1 MKKLISLCIVII
13 SYASL
18 MNTVNAEPESDL
30 ETIKSYFKNR
40 FPDVMMDDYV
50 NGVYALDEN
59 SRTQWESIEEFPP
72 YEIDVDAGEE
82 LFNTPFANKKTY
94 SDCFDNGGIG
104 VKQNYPK
111 FDQESGQ
118 VITLELA
125 INNCRKDNG
134 EEPLSYGK
142 GEIASLS
149 AYMAYTSR
157 DETINVQIP
166 DDPRAHE
173 AYEDGKKFFYSR
185 RGQLNM
191 ACSTCHMASAGN
203 LIRADILSPALGHTS
218 HFPVYRSK
226 WEALGTLHRRYVG
239 CNKQV
244 RAKPFA
250 LQSEEYRNLEYF
262 HTYMSNGL
270 VINGPGSR
278 K

>member
-1 MKKLISLCIVII
+1 MKKLIFLCIVMI

-18 MNTVNAEPESDL
+18 VNIVNAEPESDL
-30 ETIKSYFKNR
+30 ETMQSYFKNR
-40 FPDVMMDDYV
+40 FPDVVMDDYI

-59 SRTQWESIEEFPP
+59 SRSQWESIEEFPP
-72 YEIDVDAGEE
+72 YEIAVDEGKE
-82 LFNTPFANKKTY
+82 LFETPFANNKTY
-94 SDCFDNGGIG
+94 ADCFANGGIG
-104 VKQNYPK
+104 IKQNYPK

-125 INNCRKDNG
+125 INNCREDNG
-134 EEPLSYGK
+134 EKPLKYGK
-142 GEIASLS
+142 GEIALLS

-157 DETINVQIP
+157 DELINVEIP
-166 DDPRAHE
+166 DDPQALA
-173 AYEDGKKFFYSR
+173 AYEQGKKFFYSR

-191 ACSTCHMASAGN
+191 ACSTCHISNAGN

-270 VINGPGSR
+270 VVNGPGSR